1 MTAQRGWDT
10 GAVAKNEEV
19 VRDTIAAW
27 NRVDEVTPEAMEQR
41 WVAGMPFW
49 NVYTLVDGRIG
60 HVGFHTDEE
69 SARAEFEA
77 E

>member
-1 MTAQRGWDT
+1 
-10 GAVAKNEEV
+10 
-19 VRDTIAAW
+19 
-27 NRVDEVTPEAMEQR
+27 
-41 WVAGMPFW
+41 MPFW
-49 NVYTLVDGRIG
+49 NVYTLVDGKIS